1 MNEMRKLTMLFVI
14 LIWFSVLSFLVY
26 VLVYASEDNEVK
38 KYSFTIGIFFIAL
51 TQLLRRLFNHYYIS
65 NNGSRN
71 SC

>member
-1 MNEMRKLTMLFVI
+1 MRKLTMLFVI

-26 VLVYASEDNEVK
+26 LLVYASEDNGVK
-38 KYSFTIGIFFIAL
+38 KYSFMIGIFFIAL
-51 TQLLRRLFNHYYIS
+51 TQLLRRLFNHLYRS